1 MRDFFLFRNRKHTEN
16 LYVRETG
23 GKNMK
28 NLMTGMV
35 IGALLGGV
43 VGTMASDEI
52 NDFTR
57 MVMKKGKK
65 IMKKF

>member
-1 MRDFFLFRNRKHTEN
+1 
-16 LYVRETG
+16 
-23 GKNMK
+23 MK

-43 VGTMASDEI
+43 DGTMASDEI

-57 MVMKKGKK
+57 MIMKKGKK

>member
-1 MRDFFLFRNRKHTEN
+1 
-16 LYVRETG
+16 
-23 GKNMK
+23 MK

-35 IGALLGGV
+35 I
-43 VGTMASDEI
+43 GTMASDEI

>member
-1 MRDFFLFRNRKHTEN
+1 
-16 LYVRETG
+16 
-23 GKNMK
+23 MK

-43 VGTMASDEI
+43 VGTMASNEI

-57 MVMKKGKK
+57 MIMKKGKK

>member
-1 MRDFFLFRNRKHTEN
+1 
-16 LYVRETG
+16 
-23 GKNMK
+23 MK

>member
-1 MRDFFLFRNRKHTEN
+1 
-16 LYVRETG
+16 
-23 GKNMK
+23 MK
-28 NLMTGMV
+28 NLMTGMF
-35 IGALLGGV
+35 IGALLGVV

-52 NDFTR
+52 NDFTK

>member
-1 MRDFFLFRNRKHTEN
+1 
-16 LYVRETG
+16 
-23 GKNMK
+23 MK

-43 VGTMASDEI
+43 IGTMASDEI
-52 NDFTR
+52 NGFTR

>member
-1 MRDFFLFRNRKHTEN
+1 
-16 LYVRETG
+16 
-23 GKNMK
+23 MK

-57 MVMKKGKK
+57 MVMKK
-65 IMKKF
+65 F

>member
-1 MRDFFLFRNRKHTEN
+1 
-16 LYVRETG
+16 
-23 GKNMK
+23 MK
-28 NLMTGMV
+28 NLMTGMF

-52 NDFTR
+52 NDFTK

-65 IMKKF
+65 IIKKF

>member
-1 MRDFFLFRNRKHTEN
+1 
-16 LYVRETG
+16 
-23 GKNMK
+23 MK
-28 NLMTGMV
+28 NLMTGMF

-52 NDFTR
+52 NDFTK